1 MSNYN
6 NDNNQFNYQSW
17 LEEFKNETWN
27 KFQNSEFKENIFKN
41 KTFKYFAFHY
51 FSQIALNN
59 GASQNLPFKTL
70 SLLGEK
76 LTQSEY
82 KTEFQKI
89 ISQNVIKYKGQFYKL
104 DDQIYQ
110 NRIQKAI
117 KHFDFNQVNKFDKK
131 AA

>member
-1 MSNYN
+1 MNKN
-6 NDNNQFNYQSW
+6 EFNYQQW
-17 LEEFKNETWN
+17 LENFKNEAVQ
-27 KFQNSEFKENIFKN
+27 KFQQTDFKHYFYKN
-41 KTFKYFAFHY
+41 KTFKSFLFHY
-51 FSQIALNN
+51 FSQVAINN

-76 LTQSEY
+76 LSQPEHRA
-82 KTEFQKI
+82 EFQKI
-89 ISQNVIKYKGQFYKL
+89 IDQNVVKYKGQFYKL

-117 KHFDFNQVNKFDKK
+117 KHYNANDNLDNKF

>member
-1 MSNYN
+1 MSNYK
-6 NDNNQFNYQSW
+6 NDNQFNYQAW
-17 LEEFKNETWN
+17 LEDFKNEAWN
-27 KFQNSEFKENIFKN
+27 KFQESNFKETLLKN
-41 KTFKYFAFHY
+41 KVFKSVFFHY
-51 FSQIALNN
+51 YSQVAINN
-59 GASQNLPFKTL
+59 GASDNLPFKTL

-76 LTQSEY
+76 LTQNEF
-82 KTEFQKI
+82 KQEFQKI

-117 KHFDFNQVNKFDKK
+117 KSFENSQEEKYTKK